1 MSETEL
7 NLPPRFIRATLDLFD
22 DSGAR
27 WLKRFPALVKELEER
42 WEMQVQAPFNLSYNY
57 VAPVTL
63 NTGGEAVLKLW
74 HPNPELSSEIV
85 ALEHYAG
92 RGIVRLLRSDLK
104 RSAML
109 LERLR
114 PGVPLA
120 EVEDD
125 DEATRI
131 IAEVMRQLWIPA
143 PEDPQGVFRTVKKW
157 SLGFRRLRKTFDGA
171 TGPFPAPLVEQAE
184 RLYTDLIASS
194 APPALLH
201 GDLHHWNILSAE
213 RAPWLALDPKGLIGE
228 PAYEIGAMTRNKWVS
243 GGPAELRA
251 QVERR
256 LAIFEE
262 MLGFDR
268 QRMRGWCMA
277 QAVLSAWW
285 SYEDHHEV
293 AQAMLEFAQAVV

>member
-1 MSETEL
+1 MPETEL
-7 NLPPRFIRATLDLFD
+7 ILPPRFIRATLDLFD

-157 SLGFRRLRKTFDGA
+157 ALGFRRLRKTFDGA